1 MSIVSSDLLVSHATL
16 VTLGI
21 SPQIVEDG
29 AMLLRGGRIADL
41 GGTAEL
47 RARYPAA
54 EVLDAGGKIALPGMI
69 CAHTHFYGAFARGM
83 ALPGEPATNF
93 VQILQRLWWR
103 LDKTLTL
110 DDVYYSALVCLGD
123 AIRHGT
129 TTLIDHHASP
139 NAIEGSLDI
148 IAQAVQQAGLR
159 ACLCYEVTY
168 RDGRE
173 RAVAGLRENERFIRS
188 LVPSPQSPVPS
199 QDQTPQ
205 STNHKSEIENR
216 KSGLLA
222 GLVGLHASLT
232 LPDETLEGA
241 AGLAK
246 DLGVGCHIH
255 VAEDKADQQDS
266 LKKSGLRVVE
276 RLAKAGVLGPRSIA
290 AHCVHVDA
298 YEMDTLRQTGT
309 WVVHNPRS
317 NMNNA
322 VGTAPVPAMLR
333 RGIAVGLGN
342 DGFSNDMFQEL
353 KVAYLLPKQAS
364 GDPRPLP
371 ADDVLRLAVT
381 NNAALAAAIFAAG
394 TPSPFGTLAIGA
406 HADVILLDYAPPTP
420 LTAENFPWHLVFGL
434 AGSHVDT
441 TIVGGRVLMRGRQLL
456 TLDEAAIAARARVL
470 AQRLWARI

>member
-1 MSIVSSDLLVSHATL
+1 MGVFNGDLLVSHATL
-16 VTLGI
+16 VTLGT
-21 SPQIVEDG
+21 SQQIVEDG

-159 ACLCYEVTY
+159 AGLCYEVTY

-188 LVPSPQSPVPS
+188 LVPS
-199 QDQTPQ
+199 QDQTPPI
-205 STNHKSEIENR
+205 TNRKSEIGNR

-222 GLVGLHASLT
+222 GMVGLHASLT
-232 LPDETLEGA
+232 LPDKTLEWA
-241 AGLAK
+241 VGLAK

-276 RLAKAGVLGPRSIA
+276 RLGKAGVLGPRSIA
-290 AHCVHVDA
+290 AHCVQVDA
-298 YEMDTLRQTGT
+298 FEVDILRQTGT

-333 RGIAVGLGN
+333 RGIGVGLGN

-364 GDPRPLP
+364 GDPRVLP
-371 ADDVLRLAVT
+371 AGDVLRLAVT

-394 TPSPFGTLAIGA
+394 TPSPFGTLAVGA
-406 HADVILLDYAPPTP
+406 HADVILLDYVPPTP
-420 LTAENFPWHLVFGL
+420 LTAENFPWHLVFGM

>member
-1 MSIVSSDLLVSHATL
+1 MDKVSGDLLVSHAML
-16 VTLGI
+16 VTMGT
-21 SPQIVEDG
+21 SQQIVQDG
-29 AMLLRGGRIADL
+29 ALLLRGGRIADL

-47 RARYPAA
+47 RARYPTAS
-54 EVLDAGGKIALPGMI
+54 VLDAGGKIALPGMI

-83 ALPGEPATNF
+83 ALPGEPAANF
-93 VQILQRLWWR
+93 VQILQKLWWR
-103 LDKTLTL
+103 LDKALTL
-110 DDVYYSALVCLGD
+110 DDVYYSALVCLCD

-139 NAIEGSLDI
+139 NAIDGSLDA
-148 IAQAVQQAGLR
+148 IAQAVQQSGLR
-159 ACLCYEVTY
+159 ASLCYEITD
-168 RDGRE
+168 RDGPE
-173 RAVAGLRENERFIRS
+173 RAVACLRENERFIRKVLS
-188 LVPSPQSPVPS
+188 SQSAVPSP
-199 QDQTPQ
+199 D
-205 STNHKSEIENR
+205 
-216 KSGLLA
+216 SGLRTEHWLT
-222 GLVGLHASLT
+222 GTVGLHASLT
-232 LPDETLEGA
+232 LADETLEWA
-241 AGLAK
+241 VGLAR

-255 VAEDKADQQDS
+255 VAEDKADQKDS

-290 AHCVHVDA
+290 AHCVHIDA
-298 YEMDTLRQTGT
+298 YEMDILRQTGT

-322 VGTAPVPAMLR
+322 VGTAPVPALLR
-333 RGIAVGLGN
+333 RGIGVGLGN

-364 GDPRPLP
+364 GDPRTMP

-394 TPSPFGTLAIGA
+394 TPSPFGTLAVGA
-406 HADVILLDYAPPTP
+406 HADVILLDYVPPTP
-420 LTAENFPWHLVFGL
+420 LTAANFPWHLVFGI

-470 AQRLWARI
+470 AQRLWARV

>member
-1 MSIVSSDLLVSHATL
+1 MGEFSSDLLVSHATL

-21 SPQIVEDG
+21 GSQIVEDG

-47 RARYPAA
+47 RARHPTA
-54 EVLDAGGKIALPGMI
+54 EVLDAGGQIALPGMI

-93 VQILQRLWWR
+93 VQILQKLWWR

-110 DDVYYSALVCLGD
+110 DDVYYSALVCLCD

-139 NAIEGSLDI
+139 NVIEGSLDT
-148 IAQAVQQAGLR
+148 IAQAVQQSGLR
-159 ACLCYEVTY
+159 AGLCYEITD
-168 RDGRE
+168 RDGPE
-173 RAVAGLRENERFIRS
+173 RAVGGLRENERFLRK
-188 LVPSPQSPVPS
+188 VPSSTFQVPG
-199 QDQTPQ
+199 QDQTPP
-205 STNHKSEIENR
+205 STNRKSEIENR
-216 KSGLLA
+216 KSGVFA
-222 GLVGLHASLT
+222 GMVGLHASLT
-232 LPDETLEGA
+232 LADETLEGA
-241 AGLAK
+241 AGLAR

-276 RLAKAGVLGPRSIA
+276 RLDKAGVLGPRSIA
-290 AHCVHVDA
+290 AHCVHIDA

-322 VGTAPVPAMLR
+322 VGTAPVPALLR
-333 RGIAVGLGN
+333 RGIGVGLGN

-364 GDPRPLP
+364 GDPRTLP

-394 TPSPFGTLAIGA
+394 TPSPFGILAVGA
-406 HADVILLDYAPPTP
+406 HADVILLDYVPPTP
-420 LTAENFPWHLVFGL
+420 LTAANFPWHLVFGI

-470 AQRLWARI
+470 AQRLWARV

>member
-1 MSIVSSDLLVSHATL
+1 MGEFSGDLLVSHATL

-21 SPQIVEDG
+21 GSQVVEDG
-29 AMLLRGGRIADL
+29 AIFLRGGRIADL

-54 EVLDAGGKIALPGMI
+54 EVLDAAGKIALPGMI

-93 VQILQRLWWR
+93 VQILQKLWWR
-103 LDKTLTL
+103 LDKALTL

-139 NAIEGSLDI
+139 NAIEGSLDT
-148 IAQAVQQAGLR
+148 IAQAVQQSGLR
-159 ACLCYEVTY
+159 ASLCYEITD
-168 RDGRE
+168 RDGLE
-173 RAVAGLRENERFIRS
+173 RAVAGLRENERFLRK
-188 LVPSPQSPVPS
+188 VPSSKFQVPG
-199 QDQTPQ
+199 QDQIPQ
-205 STNHKSEIENR
+205 STNRQSAIANR
-216 KSGLLA
+216 QSDWLTGM
-222 GLVGLHASLT
+222 VGLHASLT
-232 LPDETLEGA
+232 LADETLEWA
-241 AGLAK
+241 VGLAR

-290 AHCVHVDA
+290 VHCVHIDA
-298 YEMDTLRQTGT
+298 YEMDALRQTGT

-322 VGTAPVPAMLR
+322 VGTAPVPALLR
-333 RGIAVGLGN
+333 RGIGVGLGN

-353 KVAYLLPKQAS
+353 KVAYLLHKQAS
-364 GDPRPLP
+364 GDPRVLP

-394 TPSPFGTLAIGA
+394 TPSPFGTLAVGA
-406 HADVILLDYAPPTP
+406 HADVILLDYVPPTP
-420 LTAENFPWHLVFGL
+420 LTAANFPWHLVFGI

>member
-1 MSIVSSDLLVSHATL
+1 MDKVSGDLLVSHATL
-16 VTLGI
+16 VTLGT
-21 SPQIVEDG
+21 SRQIVEDG
-29 AMLLRGGRIADL
+29 ALLLRGGRIAEL

-47 RARYPAA
+47 RARYPTAA
-54 EVLDAGGKIALPGMI
+54 VLDAGGKIALPGMI

-83 ALPGEPATNF
+83 ALPGEPAANF
-93 VQILQRLWWR
+93 VQILQKLWWR
-103 LDKTLTL
+103 LDKALTL
-110 DDVYYSALVCLGD
+110 DDVYDSALVCLCD

-139 NAIEGSLDI
+139 NAIEGSLDT
-148 IAQAVQQAGLR
+148 IAQAVQQSGLR
-159 ACLCYEVTY
+159 ASLCYEITD
-168 RDGRE
+168 RDGPE
-173 RAVAGLRENERFIRS
+173 RAVAGLRENERFIRK
-188 LVPSPQSPVPS
+188 VPSSKFQVPG
-199 QDQTPQ
+199 QDQTPP
-205 STNHKSEIENR
+205 STNRQSSIGNR
-216 KSGLLA
+216 QSDWLT

-232 LPDETLEGA
+232 LADETLEWA
-241 AGLAK
+241 VGLAR

-255 VAEDKADQQDS
+255 VAEDKADQKDS

-290 AHCVHVDA
+290 AHCVHIDA
-298 YEMDTLRQTGT
+298 YEMDILRQTGT
-309 WVVHNPRS
+309 WVAHNPRS

-322 VGTAPVPAMLR
+322 VGTAPVPALLR
-333 RGIAVGLGN
+333 RGIGVGLGN

-364 GDPRPLP
+364 GDPRTMP

-394 TPSPFGTLAIGA
+394 TPSPFGTLAVGA
-406 HADVILLDYAPPTP
+406 HADVILLDYVPPTP
-420 LTAENFPWHLVFGL
+420 LTAANFPWHLVFGI

-470 AQRLWARI
+470 AQRLWARV